1 MILVPDIF
9 PNSYISAAKPNLRL
23 AQKFYK
29 ERVAELV
36 VLIGRHEAD
45 FQYVEGI
52 PLPLLM
58 LNISSLFIPGG

>member
-1 MILVPDIF
+1 MILAPDIF

-52 PLPLLM
+52 PLRCLC
-58 LNISSLFIPGG
+58 